1 VEAVSTRENPIQRKL
16 RQIPS
21 VEKILES
28 PELESDIVQFSHPL
42 VAAAV
47 KQVVEKVRDEVKKGK
62 GSASLEEII
71 RATEEIIAES
81 TSASLKPVIN
91 ATGVVLHTNLGRA
104 PLDQDTLSFIEEIS
118 STYNN
123 LEFDLKEGKRSKRG
137 IFVER
142 LLCAL
147 TSAEAA
153 LAVNNNAGAV
163 LLILTAL
170 AQGKEVIVSRG
181 ELVQIGGGF
190 RIPEILALSGATLKE
205 VGTTNQTALRDY
217 EKAISRNTAMLLKVH
232 QSNFKMVGFEKR
244 PAIGDLVGLGKKRKL
259 CVVEDLGSGVLLR
272 TEDFELAHE
281 PTAFEAL
288 SAGADLV
295 CFSGDKLLGAPQA
308 GIILGRK
315 KYVDVLKKHPLHRA
329 LRLDKMFLAG
339 LEKVL
344 LYYLKGEATQRIP
357 AWRMISIPLKTLQTR
372 ADRIKNELGKAGIEI
387 GIKESRST
395 IGGGSLPGETLPTIV
410 LSVQSVRTD
419 ARPGVPSVDRPLP
432 SADQQAKLF
441 REQSPPIIGRIESDK
456 FVFDL
461 RTVFS
466 HQDEILISAIENVFH
481 KRS

>member
-1 VEAVSTRENPIQRKL
+1 MIDSNNKTIQKKL

-28 PELESDIVQFSHPL
+28 PELQPDIAKFSHPL

-47 KQVVEKVRDEVKKGK
+47 KQAVDEVRQEIKKEK
-62 GSASLEEII
+62 GSPSVKGIVEHTQSIVAGV
-71 RATEEIIAES
+71 

-91 ATGVVLHTNLGRA
+91 ASGVVLHTNLGRA
-104 PLDQDTLSFIEEIS
+104 PLDEETLSFIKETS
-118 STYNN
+118 SAYSN
-123 LEFDLKEGKRSKRG
+123 LEFDLREGKRSKRG

-153 LAVNNNAGAV
+153 LTVNNNAGAV

-170 AQGKEVIVSRG
+170 AKGKEVIVSRG

-190 RIPEILALSGATLKE
+190 RIPEIMALSGATLKE
-205 VGTTNQTALRDY
+205 VGTTNQTAVSDY
-217 EKAISRNTAMLLKVH
+217 EGVITSKTAMLLKVH

-244 PAIGDLVGLGKKRKL
+244 PGINELAKLGKKRKL

-308 GIILGRK
+308 GIILGNK
-315 KYVDVLKKHPLHRA
+315 KYVDILKKHPMHRA

-344 LYYLKGEATQRIP
+344 LYYLKGEATQKIP
-357 AWRMISIPLKTLQTR
+357 AWQMISASQGTLQTR
-372 ADRIKNELGKAGIEI
+372 AERIKNDLKKAGIEI
-387 GIKESRST
+387 EIRESRST
-395 IGGGSLPGETLPTIV
+395 IGGGSLPGEILPTIV
-410 LSVQSVRTD
+410 ISINPAGRIKNLTPD
-419 ARPGVPSVDRPLP
+419 L
-432 SADQQAKLF
+432 QAKLF
-441 REQSPPIIGRIESDK
+441 REQTPPIIGRIENEK
-456 FVFDL
+456 FVLDL
-461 RTVFS
+461 RTVFPK
-466 HQDEILISAIENVFH
+466 QDDNLISAIKNIFL
-481 KRS
+481 KRD

>member
-1 VEAVSTRENPIQRKL
+1 MSRSGADPIQQRL

-21 VEKILES
+21 VEKVLES
-28 PELESDIVQFSHPL
+28 PELESDIDAFSHPL
-42 VAAAV
+42 VALAV
-47 KQVVEKVRDEVKKGK
+47 KQAVERARDQVKKGK
-62 GSASLEEII
+62 DSVSFEGIVKHAK
-71 RATEEIIAES
+71 EIIAEL
-81 TSASLKPVIN
+81 TSPALKPVIN
-91 ATGVVLHTNLGRA
+91 AAGVVLHTNLGRA
-104 PLDQDTLSFIEEIS
+104 PLDENTLSFIKDVC

-123 LEFDLKEGKRSKRG
+123 LEFDLVEGKRSKRG

-170 AQGKEVIVSRG
+170 AKGKEVIVSRG

-205 VGTTNQTALRDY
+205 VGTTNQTAISDY
-217 EKAISRNTAMLLKVH
+217 ENAITPETPMLLKVH
-232 QSNFKMVGFEKR
+232 QSNFKMIGFEKR
-244 PAIGDLVGLGKKRKL
+244 PAINELVNLGKRHKL

-308 GIILGRK
+308 GIILGKK
-315 KYVDVLKKHPLHRA
+315 KYVEVLKKHPMHRA

-339 LEKVL
+339 LERIL
-344 LYYLKGEATQRIP
+344 LYYLKGEATEKIP
-357 AWRMISIPLKTLQTR
+357 AWRMISTPLDDLKTR
-372 ADRIKNELGKAGIEI
+372 AEKIKKELKKGGI
-387 GIKESRST
+387 GIDIEESQST
-395 IGGGSLPGETLPTIV
+395 VGGGSLPGETLPTIV
-410 LSVQSVRTD
+410 ISVKSVQPD
-419 ARPGVPSVDRPLP
+419 ARPGVSSVDSLVLSVDR
-432 SADQQAKLF
+432 QAELF
-441 REQSPPIIGRIESDK
+441 REQSPPVIGRIENEK
-456 FVFDL
+456 FVLDL
-461 RTVFS
+461 RTVFPY
-466 HQDEILISAIENVFH
+466 QDKSLISAIKSIFLRG
-481 KRS
+481 K

>member
-1 VEAVSTRENPIQRKL
+1 ML

-28 PELESDIVQFSHPL
+28 PQLQPDIAQFSHPL
-42 VAAAV
+42 VATAV
-47 KQVVEKVRDEVKKGK
+47 KQAVDEVREEIKKGK
-62 GSASLEEII
+62 GSPSVKEIVE
-71 RATEEIIAES
+71 RTQSIIAVV

-91 ATGVVLHTNLGRA
+91 ASGVVLHTNLGRA
-104 PLDQDTLSFIEEIS
+104 PLDEETISFIKETS
-118 STYNN
+118 SAYSN

-163 LLILTAL
+163 LLILTSL
-170 AQGKEVIVSRG
+170 AKGKEVIVSRG

-190 RIPEILALSGATLKE
+190 RIPEIMALSGATLKE
-205 VGTTNQTALRDY
+205 VGTTNQTAVSDY
-217 EKAISRNTAMLLKVH
+217 EDAITPKTAMLLKVH

-244 PAIGDLVGLGKKRKL
+244 PGINELAKLGKKSKL

-308 GIILGRK
+308 GIILGKK
-315 KYVDVLKKHPLHRA
+315 KYVDILKKHPMHRA

-344 LYYLKGEATQRIP
+344 LYYLKGEATQKIP
-357 AWRMISIPLKTLQTR
+357 AWQMISASQRILQNR
-372 ADRIKNELGKAGIEI
+372 AERIKNDLKKAGIEI
-387 GIKESRST
+387 NIQESRST
-395 IGGGSLPGETLPTIV
+395 IGGGSLPGETLPTITI
-410 LSVQSVRTD
+410 SVASVNPAGESKGLIPD
-419 ARPGVPSVDRPLP
+419 L
-432 SADQQAKLF
+432 QAKLF
-441 REQSPPIIGRIESDK
+441 REHTPPIIGRIENDI
-456 FVFDL
+456 FVMDL
-461 RTVFS
+461 RTVFPK
-466 HQDEILISAIENVFH
+466 QDDIVISAIKKIFL
-481 KRS
+481 KRD

>member
-1 VEAVSTRENPIQRKL
+1 MPNPSDKMIQEKL

-28 PELESDIVQFSHPL
+28 PELKPEIDEFSHPL

-47 KQVVEKVRDEVKKGK
+47 KQAVETVREAIRKGK
-62 GSASLEEII
+62 GSSSAQEIVQEVKK
-71 RATEEIIAES
+71 RIAEQ
-81 TSASLKPVIN
+81 TSSALKPVIN
-91 ATGVVLHTNLGRA
+91 AAGVILHTNLGRT
-104 PLDQDTLSFIEEIS
+104 PLDEDTLSFIRAIS

-123 LEFDLKEGKRSKRG
+123 LEFDLNQGKRSKRG
-137 IFVER
+137 IFAER

-170 AQGKEVIVSRG
+170 AKGREVIVSRG

-205 VGTTNQTALRDY
+205 VGTTNQTSISDY
-217 EKAISRNTAMLLKVH
+217 ESAITPETALLLKVH
-232 QSNFKMVGFEKR
+232 QSNFKMIGFAKR
-244 PAIGDLVGLGKKRKL
+244 PSIHELAQLGKKHKL

-288 SAGADLV
+288 SAGADIV

-308 GIILGRK
+308 GIILGSK
-315 KYVDVLKKHPLHRA
+315 KYVDVLKTHPLQRA

-339 LEKVL
+339 LERVL
-344 LYYLKGEATQRIP
+344 LYYLKGEATRKIP
-357 AWRMISIPLKTLQTR
+357 AWQMISAPVSALQAR
-372 ADRIKNELGKAGIEI
+372 AEKIRDEAGKS
-387 GIKESRST
+387 GIKVGIDESQST
-395 IGGGSLPGETLPTIV
+395 VGGGSLPGETLATVVI
-410 LSVQSVRTD
+410 SVS
-419 ARPGVPSVDRPLP
+419 SVDRPIGL
-432 SADQQAKLF
+432 SANRQARLF
-441 REQSPPIIGRIESDK
+441 REQSPPIIGRIENEK
-456 FVFDL
+456 FVLDL
-461 RTVFS
+461 RTVFP
-466 HQDEILISAIENVFH
+466 HQDETLIGAIKNIFL
-481 KRS
+481 KRG

>member
-1 VEAVSTRENPIQRKL
+1 MSNPGEKIIQEKL

-21 VEKILES
+21 VEKILQF
-28 PELESDIVQFSHPL
+28 PELQSEIDEFSHPL
-42 VAAAV
+42 VAATV
-47 KQVVEKVRDEVKKGK
+47 KQVVEMIREEIKKGK
-62 GSASLEEII
+62 DSISAADILQKVKD
-71 RATEEIIAES
+71 IIAKE
-81 TSASLKPVIN
+81 TSPALKAVVN
-91 ATGVVLHTNLGRA
+91 ATGVILHTNLGRA
-104 PLDQDTLSFIEEIS
+104 PLDEGTLSFIRNIS
-118 STYNN
+118 SSYNN

-137 IFVER
+137 IFLEK

-170 AQGKEVIVSRG
+170 AKGKEVIVSRG

-205 VGTTNQTALRDY
+205 VGTTNQTSISDY
-217 EKAISRNTAMLLKVH
+217 ENAITPETALLLKVH
-232 QSNFKMVGFEKR
+232 QSNFKMIGFAER
-244 PAIGDLVGLGKKRKL
+244 PSIGELAKLGKKHKL

-315 KYVDVLKKHPLHRA
+315 KYIEILKTHPLHRA

-339 LEKVL
+339 LERVL
-344 LYYLKGEATQRIP
+344 LYYLKGEATTKIP
-357 AWRMISIPLKTLQTR
+357 AWQMISAPLDSLQAR
-372 ADRIKNELGKAGIEI
+372 AQKIREELGKSNIEVTI
-387 GIKESRST
+387 QESQST
-395 IGGGSLPGETLPTIV
+395 VGGGSLPGETLPTIV
-410 LSVQSVRTD
+410 LSVSSVH
-419 ARPGVPSVDRPLP
+419 RPIDL
-432 SADQQAKLF
+432 SADQQARHF
-441 REQSPPIIGRIESDK
+441 REESPPIIGRIENDK
-456 FVFDL
+456 FVLDL
-461 RTVFS
+461 RTVFP
-466 HQDEILISAIENVFH
+466 HQDEILVSAIKNIFL

>member
-1 VEAVSTRENPIQRKL
+1 MSNSGKKMSQQKL

-28 PELESDIVQFSHPL
+28 PELESDIAKFSHPL

-47 KQVVEKVRDEVKKGK
+47 KQVVDEVREEIKKGK
-62 GSASLEEII
+62 GSPSVKEIVERTQSI
-71 RATEEIIAES
+71 VS
-81 TSASLKPVIN
+81 GVTSASLRPVIN
-91 ATGVVLHTNLGRA
+91 ASGVVLHTNLGRA
-104 PLDQDTLSFIEEIS
+104 PLDEETLSFIKETS
-118 STYNN
+118 SAYSN

-170 AQGKEVIVSRG
+170 AKGKEVIVSRG

-190 RIPEILALSGATLKE
+190 RIPEIMALSGATLKE
-205 VGTTNQTALRDY
+205 VGTTNQTAVSDY
-217 EKAISRNTAMLLKVH
+217 ENAITSETAMLLKVH
-232 QSNFKMVGFEKR
+232 QSNFKMIGFEKR
-244 PAIGDLVGLGKKRKL
+244 PGINELAKLGKKRKL

-308 GIILGRK
+308 GIILGKK
-315 KYVDVLKKHPLHRA
+315 KYVDILKKHPMHRA

-339 LEKVL
+339 LERIL
-344 LYYLKGEATQRIP
+344 LYYLKGEATQKIP
-357 AWRMISIPLKTLQTR
+357 AWQMISTSQRTLQAR
-372 ADRIKNELGKAGIEI
+372 AERIKHDLKKAGIEI
-387 GIKESRST
+387 EIRESRST
-395 IGGGSLPGETLPTIV
+395 IGGGSLPGETLPTVV
-410 LSVQSVRTD
+410 LSVS
-419 ARPGVPSVDRPLP
+419 SVDG
-432 SADQQAKLF
+432 SVFSVDQQARFF
-441 REQSPPIIGRIESDK
+441 REQSTPVIGRIENNT
-456 FVFDL
+456 FVLDL
-461 RTVFS
+461 RTVFP
-466 HQDEILISAIENVFH
+466 HQDKTLVASIKNVFL